1 MDRSVVVIAGGEVD
15 GARPAIRLRRSV
27 LDCRMRWNCLHL
39 HVVGWAGSENWDVPL
54 RLLVVSAVCRRGGG
68 DHTDWLFRCMYH
80 VARLSTCLV
89 HRNNHRAPHGCPCM
103 LNIYRHS
110 LFTFYWLAINI
121 ILRKIRWVNTPS
133 TFLNDKSNQTFKK
146 CWLQMTSTIF
156 TLQNR
161 KHMYIYKFVLKNCFH
176 KIIY

>member
-103 LNIYRHS
+103 LNIGIHS
-110 LFTFYWLAINI
+110 LLFTDLLL

-133 TFLNDKSNQTFKK
+133 TFWTISQTFKK
-146 CWLQMTSTIF
+146 MLITNDFYNIYF
-156 TLQNR
+156 T
-161 KHMYIYKFVLKNCFH
+161 KSKTYVYI
-176 KIIY
+176 